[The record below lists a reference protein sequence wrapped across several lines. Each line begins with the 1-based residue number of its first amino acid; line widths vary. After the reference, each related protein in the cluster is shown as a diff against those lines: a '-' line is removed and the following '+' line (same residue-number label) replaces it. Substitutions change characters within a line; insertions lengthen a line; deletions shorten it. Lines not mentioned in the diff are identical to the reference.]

1 VPYNP
6 HQNSV
11 IETWNCTVVAIAK
24 SMLKVKGHLGW
35 FWGEVMSTIV
45 YVLNRG
51 LTKSVDDITSF
62 EP

>member
-1 VPYNP
+1 
-6 HQNSV
+6 
-11 IETWNCTVVAIAK
+11 VAIAK

-35 FWGEVMSTIV
+35 FWGEVVSTIV

-62 EP
+62 ES